1 MNSNHKYYLLFLF
14 FAFSFFHL
22 EKGIPEISSQA
33 KALSSDSAMKDSELN
48 FVIGYGAYI
57 NKDYPTCADSFF
69 NALDL
74 EEPLIQRARFYLAL
88 CQYYLKNN
96 TYAAA
101 NLNLLNKNSLNNS
114 ENNAAKKLEG
124 YLSKELTDLR
134 MPKWLFIPYAGT
146 GSYSANDPSLDS
158 SVFFG
163 LALESYLP
171 TYSLKASLEQFSI
184 KTKNGAD
191 GYNQTQWLLG
201 GSSYFKT
208 LIEYRARIFGISSTN
223 TNYNNILAGAV
234 GASKWFLDGTN
245 KIGLDGY
252 MTNYPNSVFGH
263 MTVNQ
268 LTVSSLQY
276 IMVRPTWS
284 LLGQLSMNYVVPNA
298 ELKDATNSILKL
310 SPSYVRYMA
319 DLVYGQS
326 NLTYSIGLSM
336 GKEIFGIHN
345 DGAVLF
351 SGAEEHGL
359 GWNMAI
365 QFFSPA
371 KNSIK
376 IQYSTENY
384 IKGSNTELVAASVG
398 IFTLLGSYLF

>member
-1 MNSNHKYYLLFLF
+1 
-14 FAFSFFHL
+14 
-22 EKGIPEISSQA
+22 
-33 KALSSDSAMKDSELN
+33 
-48 FVIGYGAYI
+48 
-57 NKDYPTCADSFF
+57 
-69 NALDL
+69 
-74 EEPLIQRARFYLAL
+74 
-88 CQYYLKNN
+88 
-96 TYAAA
+96 
-101 NLNLLNKNSLNNS
+101 
-114 ENNAAKKLEG
+114 
-124 YLSKELTDLR
+124 
-134 MPKWLFIPYAGT
+134 
-146 GSYSANDPSLDS
+146 
-158 SVFFG
+158 
-163 LALESYLP
+163 
-171 TYSLKASLEQFSI
+171 
-184 KTKNGAD
+184 
-191 GYNQTQWLLG
+191 
-201 GSSYFKT
+201 
-208 LIEYRARIFGISSTN
+208 
-223 TNYNNILAGAV
+223 
-234 GASKWFLDGTN
+234 
-245 KIGLDGY
+245 
-252 MTNYPNSVFGH
+252 

-310 SPSYVRYMA
+310 STSYVRYMA